1 MVAALPGATG
11 PDATGKVERER
22 LIAVADQL
30 GIPVLDLTA
39 RLASVERQGYR
50 LYLPNSV
57 RLSGAGHTLAAGYIW
72 SFLVDNHLLPAGLV
86 PARVAGSGHAIPDL
100 ASLPRALGDTLWASR
115 HDLIGRFIQLGL
127 LAVCVVWLSAPLS
140 AAARDWVLAGLG
152 AAMLWLL
159 GTRDAAAIG
168 VALAIACYGAVELLP
183 PLPATVATTALLAG
197 FVALT
202 ARAHAVHAPGESCQ
216 VPVLLAAASSV
227 ALVKLIS
234 YAADRRRGAARLP
247 LRAFLASMLFF
258 PTLPAGPVEP
268 PVTFAARRAAGA
280 VAPAPAA
287 GAAAIARLALGWLQF
302 TLAPAFLALDNTD
315 VFATRGDAF
324 GRMRLW
330 LFVAE
335 VALLFT
341 LLLAGWS
348 NVAIGLGR
356 LAGETPPENLRR
368 PWLAP
373 SVVEFWRRWHASL
386 ATWLRDY
393 VYVPL
398 GGGRRATLRNVAVT
412 FLVAAGWYGWT
423 ITKILG
429 YGGYPPRA
437 WRRLLLCALFNAG
450 AVAACTC
457 SAAGPATPAHRAR
470 SAPRGASGR
479 RRCSCRSRGF
489 RWCCRCGT
497 GCRTWPPS
505 TCGCSSSAERRPGSH
520 TARATNA
527 ASPHTAHGTTSSARR
542 ASRPDQPGRTNSSFG
557 PGFTNG
563 FVIRLSRSTH
573 SPMTFG
579 GRRSFG

>member
-1 MVAALPGATG
+1 
-11 PDATGKVERER
+11 
-22 LIAVADQL
+22 
-30 GIPVLDLTA
+30 
-39 RLASVERQGYR
+39 
-50 LYLPNSV
+50 
-57 RLSGAGHTLAAGYIW
+57 
-72 SFLVDNHLLPAGLV
+72 
-86 PARVAGSGHAIPDL
+86 
-100 ASLPRALGDTLWASR
+100 
-115 HDLIGRFIQLGL
+115 
-127 LAVCVVWLSAPLS
+127 
-140 AAARDWVLAGLG
+140 
-152 AAMLWLL
+152 
-159 GTRDAAAIG
+159 
-168 VALAIACYGAVELLP
+168 
-183 PLPATVATTALLAG
+183 
-197 FVALT
+197 
-202 ARAHAVHAPGESCQ
+202 
-216 VPVLLAAASSV
+216 
-227 ALVKLIS
+227 
-234 YAADRRRGAARLP
+234 
-247 LRAFLASMLFF
+247 MLFF
-258 PTLPAGPVEP
+258 PTLPAGPIEP
-268 PVTFAARRAAGA
+268 PATFAARRAAGA

-287 GAAAIARLALGWLQF
+287 GAGAVALALGWLQF

-386 ATWLRDY
+386 AAWLRDY

-429 YGGYPPRA
+429 YGGYPPRRVA
-437 WRRLLLCALFNAG
+437 PAAALRAVQRRRRGGCAPARPRD
-450 AVAACTC
+450 A
-457 SAAGPATPAHRAR
+457 ATPAHRAR
-470 SAPRGASGR
+470 SAPPGASGR

-489 RWCCRCGT
+489 RWCCRWGT

-505 TCGCSSSAERRPGSH
+505 TCGFSASAERRPGRH

-557 PGFTNG
+557 PG
-563 FVIRLSRSTH
+563 SRTDW
-573 SPMTFG
+573 
-579 GRRSFG
+579 